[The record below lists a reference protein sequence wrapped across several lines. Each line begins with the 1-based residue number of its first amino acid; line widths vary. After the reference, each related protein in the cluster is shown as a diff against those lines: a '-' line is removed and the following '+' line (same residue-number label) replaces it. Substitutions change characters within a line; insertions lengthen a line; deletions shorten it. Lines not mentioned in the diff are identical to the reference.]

1 MTTKKTE
8 TKTNSEIMASITKS
22 LEENNIDTSKLGTM
36 VYIKDVKAQFTQF
49 EMNREKKKDLC
60 MTYNKLGKSFDFLN
74 QEELHLQFRDF
85 RNGKKNG
92 TIRINPN
99 NNVTHE
105 DPNGKKWH
113 LLVIQEAKDG
123 KIDEDSAFNMDICRL
138 GMAFNFYVS
147 GAVYA
152 FRNKDNRDAM
162 YHYVMK

>member
-1 MTTKKTE
+1 
-8 TKTNSEIMASITKS
+8 MASITQS
-22 LEENNIDTSKLGTM
+22 LEETGNDNNNDTSKLGTKI
-36 VYIKDVKAQFTQF
+36 YIKDVKNQFIQF
-49 EMNREKKKDLC
+49 ERNREKRKDLC
-60 MTYNKLGKSFDFLN
+60 MTYNKLGKNFDFLN
-74 QEELHLQFRDF
+74 QEEIHLQFRDF
-85 RNGKKNG
+85 RREKKNG

-99 NNVTHE
+99 NNLTHE

-113 LLVIQEAKDG
+113 FLVIQEAKDG
-123 KIDEDSAFNMDICRL
+123 KIDEDSGFNMDICRL

>member
-1 MTTKKTE
+1 MTTKQ
-8 TKTNSEIMASITKS
+8 TKTDLNIMASITQR
-22 LEENNIDTSKLGTM
+22 LEENDIDTSQLGTM
-36 VYIKDVKAQFTQF
+36 IYTKDVKTQFTLF

-60 MTYNKLGKSFDFLN
+60 MTYNKIGKNFDFLN
-74 QEELHLQFRDF
+74 EEEIHLQFHDF
-85 RNGKKNG
+85 RKEKKNG

-123 KIDEDSAFNMDICRL
+123 KIDEDSGFNMDICKL

-162 YHYVMK
+162 FHYVMK